1 MESTPLMIELV
12 AGLLIIAGTI
22 GVLTGALVYMYVK
35 SKAKEEETIEE

>member
-35 SKAKEEETIEE
+35 SKAKEEETTEE